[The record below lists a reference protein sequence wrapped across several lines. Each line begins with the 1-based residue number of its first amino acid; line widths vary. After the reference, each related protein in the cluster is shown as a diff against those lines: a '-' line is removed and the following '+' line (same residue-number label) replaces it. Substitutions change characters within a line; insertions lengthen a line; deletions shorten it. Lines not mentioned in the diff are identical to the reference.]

1 MFRDVL
7 EEKDYESHSKRD
19 DGFALVSQFP
29 ASLYFS
35 EEVDKW
41 LQRLARPSLTSSTE
55 ETVASSTTDVGKVRC
70 LPFIYRV
77 CLWFF
82 LTKKKKTKNKK
93 TTTLSA
99 GLLGTSELSRTA
111 VNRG

>member
-41 LQRLARPSLTSSTE
+41 LQRLARPLTSSTE

-82 LTKKKKTKNKK
+82 LTKKNKQKKQKK
-93 TTTLSA
+93 QQL
-99 GLLGTSELSRTA
+99 
-111 VNRG
+111 

>member
-70 LPFIYRV
+70 LPFIYGV
-77 CLWFF
+77 YLWFF
-82 LTKKKKTKNKK
+82 LTKKKTKNKK